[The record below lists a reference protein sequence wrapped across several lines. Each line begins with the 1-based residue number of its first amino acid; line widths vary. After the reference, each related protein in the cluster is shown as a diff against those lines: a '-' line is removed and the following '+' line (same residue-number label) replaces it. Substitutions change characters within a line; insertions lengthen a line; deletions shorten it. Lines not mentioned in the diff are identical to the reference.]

1 MDPVPGWAGTA
12 SSGSVVLRRAVGA
25 RLRRL
30 REAAGISREQAAFAI
45 EASAPTISRME
56 LGRMRFRERDVVDLL
71 THYYVVDP
79 AEQVEF
85 LALVRRAN
93 TDGWWRPYRDVMPP
107 WFETYLSMEQDGSQI
122 RTYAVQFLPELLQSD
137 DYARAV
143 ISTGEGDAS
152 EIERR
157 MELSRRR
164 RERVTTSG
172 GPRLWAVLDEA
183 VLRRSV
189 THPDLRRRQLS
200 HLVDLAGLPNVSL
213 QIARFDRRASLAVGG
228 SFSILRFPTC
238 DLGDVVYLELLDSAC
253 YVDKPA
259 DVEKYQSAWN
269 RMCATIESPRT
280 SVQIIEAMRS
290 E

>member
-1 MDPVPGWAGTA
+1 MESVPGWAGTA
-12 SSGSVVLRRAVGA
+12 SGGSVVLRRAVGA
-25 RLRRL
+25 RLRRC
-30 REAAGISREQAAFAI
+30 REAAGISREQAAFVI
-45 EASAPTISRME
+45 KASAPTISRME
-56 LGRMRFRERDVVDLL
+56 LGRMRFKERDVVDLL
-71 THYYVVDP
+71 THYYIVDP
-79 AEQVEF
+79 AEHAEF
-85 LALVRRAN
+85 LELVRQAN
-93 TDGWWRPYRDVMPP
+93 TDGWWRSYRDVMPV

-143 ISTGEGDAS
+143 VSTGEGDPS

-157 MELSRRR
+157 MELSRQRR
-164 RERVTTSG
+164 ARLTGPG

-183 VLRRSV
+183 VLRRAV
-189 THPDLRRRQLS
+189 TDQDLRRRQLG
-200 HLVDLAGLPNVSL
+200 HLVDLAALPNVSL
-213 QIARFDRRASLAVGG
+213 QIARFDRRAALAIGG
-228 SFSILRFPTC
+228 AFSILRFPTG
-238 DLGDVVYLELLDSAC
+238 DLGDVVYLEQLDSAR

-280 SVQIIEAMRS
+280 SIQIIEGMRS